1 MQITL
6 VVSIYYK
13 KSLNT
18 AAARVQGCIQEQT
31 MAYGWQGLDK
41 GHGLILSEL
50 PNPKYIGFLS
60 PLAV

>member
-18 AAARVQGCIQEQT
+18 AAARVQGCVQEQT
-31 MAYGWQGLDK
+31 MANGWHK

-50 PNPKYIGFLS
+50 PNPKHI
-60 PLAV
+60 